1 LIQREGWG
9 MTKLFRIIAVW
20 MMIILP
26 AIVSGQEK
34 DTTVTSKNLGKVI
47 IMVIPFS
54 PQMIDANGDQFICA
68 KSDINPGQFSD
79 MVRTSFTLA
88 LMENLNEYYDVI
100 EPKDN
105 LADQNSDIS
114 VLYQIIKYKTIH
126 KKLKSYVK
134 GYPHF
139 SLWQKLGPAYLRW
152 GSDCV
157 NDQKQKP
164 ERTHHKFDKAEIIKG
179 KDSIYSS
186 IMNFHDASYTLMITD
201 FEMTTRFKTCLDL
214 QNNVF
219 QRDFYVHY
227 TLMNYDGKYLT
238 GGVVGTTYQSSTN
251 DIKKIIDHNF
261 SLLSG
266 LIVANIRNKIPS
278 Q

>member
-1 LIQREGWG
+1 
-9 MTKLFRIIAVW
+9 MDKLFRVFA
-20 MMIILP
+20 ILLSLTLP
-26 AIVSGQEK
+26 VLSFGQHK
-34 DTTVTSKNLGKVI
+34 DNALASADVGKVI
-47 IMVIPFS
+47 IMVVPFS
-54 PQMIDANGDQFICA
+54 PQMIDANGNQFICA
-68 KSDINPGQFSD
+68 KSDISAGKFSD
-79 MVRTSFTLA
+79 IVRTSFTLS
-88 LMENLNEYYDVI
+88 LMENLNEYWDVV

-114 VLYQIIKYKTIH
+114 VLYQIIHYKTLY
-126 KKLKSYVK
+126 KRLKSYYK
-134 GYPHF
+134 DYPNF
-139 SLWQKLGPAYLRW
+139 SLWQKIGPAYLRW

-164 ERTHHKFDKAEIIKG
+164 TVSHHKYDKAEIIKG

-186 IMNFHDASYTLMITD
+186 IMNFHDASFTLIITD

-214 QNNVF
+214 QDNVF

-227 TLMNYDGKYLT
+227 TLLNFDGKYIT

-261 SLLSG
+261 STLSG
-266 LIVANIRNKIPS
+266 MIVANIRNKIPT

>member
-1 LIQREGWG
+1 MDKKFRVFIIFIL
-9 MTKLFRIIAVW
+9 LF
-20 MMIILP
+20 LP
-26 AIVSGQEK
+26 CFSYGQDL
-34 DTTVTSKNLGKVI
+34 DTLVTSKNLGKVI
-47 IMVIPFS
+47 IMVVPFS
-54 PQMIDANGDQFICA
+54 PQMIDVNGDKFICA
-68 KSDINPGQFSD
+68 KSDIEPGKFSD

-88 LMENLNEYYDVI
+88 LMEDLNEYYDVV

-105 LADQNSDIS
+105 LKDRNSDIS
-114 VLYQIIKYKTIH
+114 VLYQIIQYK
-126 KKLKSYVK
+126 KEYKRLKSYYRD
-134 GYPHF
+134 YPAF

-164 ERTHHKFDKAEIIKG
+164 IVNRHKYDKAVIING

-186 IMNFHDASYTLMITD
+186 IMNFHDASYTLFISD

-227 TLMNYDGKYLT
+227 TLMDFDGNYIT

-251 DIKKIIDHNF
+251 DVKKIIDHNF
-261 SLLSG
+261 SLLGG
-266 LIVANIRNKIPS
+266 LIVANIRNKISS